1 MSFGEI
7 TRVSAPAEKEKR
19 RKSTQKKQKGGSV
32 HFSPPPP
39 PLHSFIL
46 LSRTLSIKPGG
57 KQKTKTRGLNRSEDH
72 RRLFDSASKIQ

>member
-7 TRVSAPAEKEKR
+7 TRVSAPAEKQRR
-19 RKSTQKKQKGGSV
+19 RKSTQKKQRGDRP
-32 HFSPPPP
+32 FPPPHP

-46 LSRTLSIKPGG
+46 LSRTLSIMPGG
-57 KQKTKTRGLNRSEDH
+57 KPKTKTRGLNRSDDH